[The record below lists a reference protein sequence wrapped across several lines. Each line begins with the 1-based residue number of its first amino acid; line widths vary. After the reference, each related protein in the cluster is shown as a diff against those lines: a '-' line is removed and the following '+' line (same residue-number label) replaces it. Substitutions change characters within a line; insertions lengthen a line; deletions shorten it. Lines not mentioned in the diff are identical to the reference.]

1 MRIQSTTLHR
11 ASLLTGALLLIVGGM
26 GACGPDP
33 DKLSKDVEQRVRR
46 DLDQRVRAEV
56 DRRLRSELPRL
67 EARLKA
73 QLSGQTSPPTAAPRP
88 RPPADPAVNPT
99 LDPARPQPAMAADPA
114 TTAEPK
120 PDPKGLVL
128 KRQIMVKAIEDRK
141 PTGEGT
147 SFAVADGQAF
157 CYLDTQ
163 NPKGPQRFLSVAWI
177 HNGKPFHT
185 VRLRVGVGHVW
196 RTWARLRLRPQS
208 VGKWQCAVS
217 NEEGQLL
224 GRVEFTVQ

>member
-1 MRIQSTTLHR
+1 MRIRTTSRHR
-11 ASLLTGALLLIVGGM
+11 APLFAGAILLCVGGT

-33 DKLSKDVEQRVRR
+33 DQLSKDVEQRVRR

-56 DRRLRSELPRL
+56 DRRLRAELPRL

-73 QLSGQTSPPTAAPRP
+73 QLSDKAPPPIKPRP

-99 LDPARPQPAMAADPA
+99 LDPARPQPAMTADPEA
-114 TTAEPK
+114 AAEPK
-120 PDPKGLVL
+120 PDPKGLKV
-128 KRQIMVKAIEDRK
+128 KRQVIVKSIQDRK

-147 SFAVADGQAF
+147 SFTVADGQVY
-157 CYLDTQ
+157 CYLDTA
-163 NPKGPQRFLSVAWI
+163 NPKGPERFLSVAWI
-177 HNGKPFHT
+177 RNGKPFHT
-185 VRLRVGVGHVW
+185 VRLRVGVGYVW

-224 GRVEFTVQ
+224 GRAEFTVQ